1 MDDTFQNMIE
11 SIFDN
16 DIFTEYVYINGFK
29 ETCVCSSLGNGIV
42 YTEAGLQ
49 NDCNFTLDLIIS
61 KLHQFPKIGD
71 KVMFREKSYKIGSY
85 QIDSAGVCIKLSL
98 ISTSKGA

>member
-16 DIFTEYVYINGFK
+16 DIFTEVCYINGFK

-42 YTEAGLQ
+42 YTEAGL
-49 NDCNFTLDLIIS
+49 
-61 KLHQFPKIGD
+61 
-71 KVMFREKSYKIGSY
+71 
-85 QIDSAGVCIKLSL
+85 
-98 ISTSKGA
+98 